1 MTIYTYLD
9 TRCSTLADRQL
20 ALPGAMRGWVAA
32 ARTGRC
38 ACGEVRAQLARVE
51 AAAGYVAMHLACGV
65 DVERDR

>member
-1 MTIYTYLD
+1 MPRRPFRRDRGEGGDIPMSIYTYLD

-32 ARTGRC
+32 A
-38 ACGEVRAQLARVE
+38 
-51 AAAGYVAMHLACGV
+51 AGDVAMHLACGV